1 MVARTS
7 DNTVA
12 ENAPAGPAGERKTLD
27 VADMTCDEFEK
38 LYRWYETRGD
48 ARGRGKRLVIER
60 RDWRPEW
67 QMIVSNQGAE

>member
-1 MVARTS
+1 M
-7 DNTVA
+7 A
-12 ENAPAGPAGERKTLD
+12 EKAPFGPAGERKTLD

-48 ARGRGKRLVIER
+48 SKGRGKRLVIER

-67 QMIVSNQGAE
+67 QMIVSNSGAE